1 MRGWWV
7 WSLRGDVEQATL
19 LRRQHVDGQLHQVCP
34 GTNEYRIRS
43 DLQTDE
49 AKPRRNDERRRDHVM
64 EKEAIFCLAANGAIQ
79 LRFEDL
85 LLLLRSR
92 IALLPC

>member
-1 MRGWWV
+1 M
-7 WSLRGDVEQATL
+7 
-19 LRRQHVDGQLHQVCP
+19 
-34 GTNEYRIRS
+34 
-43 DLQTDE
+43 DE
-49 AKPRRNDERRRDHVM
+49 ARPRRNDERRRDHVM